1 MRLISAFIIA
11 LLTGCSSH
19 ISAEELAG
27 SYALSVDGGTDTVE
41 LNSNGTY
48 THSYKTKSGLVDQ
61 QVEAWSLEDLQAGPT
76 VVLNNFRP
84 LLEEN
89 IQGKGTYL
97 LLVKRSFGHL
107 YLITNIDLGAG
118 YERRSP

>member
-1 MRLISAFIIA
+1 MRIIPVFMIA
-11 LLTGCSSH
+11 LLTGCSGH
-19 ISAEELAG
+19 FSAEELAG
-27 SYALSVDGGTDTVE
+27 NYALSVEGGTDTIE

-48 THSYKTKSGLVDQ
+48 THSYKTKSGLVDH
-61 QVEAWSLEDLQAGPT
+61 QVEAWTLEDLQAGPT

-107 YLITNIDLGAG
+107 HLITNIDLGTG
-118 YERRSP
+118 YERQS